1 MHLTGWVALQGPA
14 IMPIDVT
21 AVVAVIMGLLVVL
34 IPIAGLTLRFA
45 IKPVAEALARMRDST
60 TTNET
65 VQLLERRITLLEQEG
80 AGVMELRQEVKQL
93 REAVEF
99 ELQLEAG
106 KQREAP

>member
-1 MHLTGWVALQGPA
+1 MHLTGWVALQAPA
-14 IMPIDVT
+14 ILPIDVT